1 MKVKTLALIA
11 AIFLHGFI
19 LNTNAADKEYKCKI
33 RNIYKLSKSGEID
46 LAARNVPEC
55 YFFGVGDTTF
65 SLSKDTGKVIPGN
78 NCPPQSVP
86 PFVTWERAKDA
97 EGNFQ
102 ADDPLTPD
110 VDEAW
115 IDNEGDYRIINPVP
129 LPGKKIVV
137 DKGNSDSSFKLV
149 NIDTSDDGPNK
160 FRVLEVF
167 EHNEQKEK
175 PFYLISDGTF
185 MSGICL

>member
-65 SLSKDTGKVIPGN
+65 SLSKDTGKIIPGN

-86 PFVTWERAKDA
+86 PFVTWEHAKDA

-149 NIDTSDDGPNK
+149 NIDTSDDG

-175 PFYLISDGTF
+175 PFYSISDGYF
-185 MSGICL
+185 YSGICL